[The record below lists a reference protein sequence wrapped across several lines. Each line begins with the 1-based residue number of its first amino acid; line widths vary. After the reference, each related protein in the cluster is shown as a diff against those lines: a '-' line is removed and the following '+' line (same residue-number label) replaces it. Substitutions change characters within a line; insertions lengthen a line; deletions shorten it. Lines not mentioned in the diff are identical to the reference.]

1 MSATFVVVLTFIA
14 SLGSGIMAGIFFIF
28 SSTIMTA
35 LARLPAGRGAA
46 AMNSINRVI
55 LNPLFLSLFMGTAL
69 LCVVLSGQAII
80 GWRQSG
86 AAWLLAGSLFYL
98 VGIVLVTMVFNV
110 PLNNALAAVGPETA
124 EGATLWRRYL
134 AEWVPW
140 NHVRSVS
147 GIVSLACFIMALR

>member
-1 MSATFVVVLTFIA
+1 
-14 SLGSGIMAGIFFIF
+14 
-28 SSTIMTA
+28 MTA